1 MPGSIWVTRTGWP
14 RSSRRSVS
22 VTATRACLA
31 AVYPAPPS
39 YASSAAMEPM
49 LTMTPSPPAMS
60 LGRNARVTRMTPST
74 LASYI
79 HRHFSSSASA
89 SGSSPRAPPALF
101 TSTSQASTSA
111 ANAST
116 DAVSVT
122 SNASGRAP
130 RGPATSRNL
139 SMRRAPTTTSKPSFA
154 RRAAVAAPMPLLA
167 PVTTAVRVTGP
178 VLLLSRLLDA
188 LGGLL
193 LLLEQLCLG
202 LLGLG
207 LQLLAQGLELLAA
220 LGLLGLALLLEA
232 LVTHDF
238 AEDLLGQ
245 AENLVD
251 EP

>member
-1 MPGSIWVTRTGWP
+1 
-14 RSSRRSVS
+14 
-22 VTATRACLA
+22 
-31 AVYPAPPS
+31 
-39 YASSAAMEPM
+39 
-49 LTMTPSPPAMS
+49 
-60 LGRNARVTRMTPST
+60 
-74 LASYI
+74 
-79 HRHFSSSASA
+79 SSSASA
-89 SGSSPRAPPALF
+89 TGSRPRAPPALL
-101 TSTSQASTSA
+101 TSTAHSGTWA

-130 RGPATSRNL
+130 RGPATSRNR
-139 SMRRAPTTTSKPSFA
+139 SIRRAPTTTSKPSFT

-167 PVTTAVRVTGP
+167 PVTTAVRVTSP
-178 VLLLSRLLDA
+178 VCCLGGLLHP

-193 LLLEQLCLG
+193 LLLEELGLG

-207 LQLLAQGLELLAA
+207 FQLLAQGLELLAA

-245 AENLVD
+245 TENLVD
-251 EP
+251 EPAELLRVDSAELHMTSPPVGLASYRHRYPRRAFCKL